1 MITKKEANE
10 ISSLFNRILVDKM
23 MIASAFEKDDQED
36 VRFWMTRHN
45 ETALELQE
53 KFKIDVVMY

>member
-36 VRFWMTRHN
+36 VRFWMDRHN
-45 ETALELQE
+45 ETALELHE

>member
-1 MITKKEANE
+1 MITNKDAKE

-36 VRFWMTRHN
+36 VRFWMDKHN
-45 ETALELQE
+45 ETALELHA
-53 KFKIDVVMY
+53 KFKIEVVMY

>member
-53 KFKIDVVMY
+53 KFKIEVVMY